1 MAKMQQKVST
11 CFWFDKDAE
20 EAAKLY
26 TSLIP
31 NSEIASISRYGAGAP
46 MPEGTAML
54 VSFTLN
60 GIAFALLNGGPV
72 FKPSEAASIVVAC
85 ENQAEID
92 RLWNALTANGGQESQ
107 CGWLKDRWGISWQIC
122 PDRMGEWMTG
132 PNASRVVETFM
143 PMKKLD
149 YAALEAAARG

>member
-1 MAKMQQKVST
+1 MTNPQKVST
-11 CFWFDKDAE
+11 CFWFDKDGE

-31 NSEIASISRYGAGAP
+31 NSEILSISRYGPGAP
-46 MPEGTAML
+46 LPEGTAML
-54 VSFTLN
+54 VSFSLA
-60 GIAFALLNGGPV
+60 GVAFSALNGGPY

-85 ENQAEID
+85 KDQAEID
-92 RLWNALTANGGQESQ
+92 KLWNTLTADGGEESQ

-122 PDRMGEWMTG
+122 PDKMGEWMTG
-132 PNASRVVETFM
+132 PNAGRVVEAFM

-149 YAALEAAARG
+149 VATLEAAARG